1 MKETTFYASIK
12 VMITCYRTSEF

>member
-1 MKETTFYASIK
+1 MKKTTLYASIK